1 MGDFDFSARNEETV
15 IEASLPLGKYIAIVS
30 EVTCNDKG
38 TLVFKFVIQEDDK
51 GDMKYANR
59 KVTDYKSFSPAARK
73 YSLEAV
79 KRMSQSAFGN
89 EIGNKLDFATVEDY
103 HNTFSGKTVKFS
115 IKHEEFNGEM
125 QAKVSSYIPRHPDD
139 PFVAANIASR
149 EEEVAGDYNREQPVP
164 LMKQAAPDDVPF

>member
-15 IEASLPLGKYIAIVS
+15 IEASLPLGKYIAIVT
-30 EVTCNDKG
+30 EVTSNDKG
-38 TLVFKFVIQEDDK
+38 TLVFKYVIQEDDK
-51 GDMKYANR
+51 GDTKYANR
-59 KVTDYKSFSPAARK
+59 KLTDYKSFSPAARK
-73 YSLEAV
+73 YSLEAI

-89 EIGNKLDFATVEDY
+89 EIGNKLDFTCVEDY

-125 QAKVSSYIPRHPDD
+125 QPKVSSYIPRKEDD

-149 EEEVAGDYNREQPVP
+149 EEVAGDYQQEKAVP
-164 LMKQAAPDDVPF
+164 LMKQPAPDDCPF